1 MGKTFLFP
9 IQKINKS
16 LYNNDNKFLTDDEY
30 TKLAK
35 KIVKTFVRNYT
46 VQNFILKNEDLI
58 SQIKYKIMMGDWR
71 SNPEKG
77 RTATSYRI
85 QCGRWAIQNIY
96 DAMRKTSDIV
106 SLDAD
111 FSKSKNEHKSSNL
124 AKTLVNNE
132 SGEFNIATKF
142 EEIAK
147 DANLTKKQREYLEL
161 VVNGDRIEDIAEK
174 FKITPQ
180 SVYLHVSQAKKKIKA
195 LYGR

>member
-9 IQKINKS
+9 IQKINQG
-16 LYNNDNKFLTDDEY
+16 LYNNNNKFLTDDEY

-35 KIVKTFVRNYT
+35 KIVKTFVKNYT

-77 RTATSYRI
+77 RTQTSYRI

-96 DAMRKTSDIV
+96 DAMRKTKDVVSIDSDFKG
-106 SLDAD
+106 SDA
-111 FSKSKNEHKSSNL
+111 KNLNL
-124 AKTLVNNE
+124 AKVLENKGSE
-132 SGEFNIATKF
+132 AFNITTRL
-142 EEIAK
+142 EEVSK
-147 DANLTKKQREYLEL
+147 DAKLTKKQTEYLKL
-161 VVNGDRIEDIAEK
+161 LVNGDKIEDIAEK

-180 SVYLHVSQAKKKIKA
+180 SVYINVAQAKKKIKE